1 LRKILAPK
9 SKIAIDLGRAPMHNR
24 RTIHENVSKNWQT
37 SLRID
42 TKRPELMSI
51 RPTIRPEMRQLAL
64 ALIAAFSIAGSA
76 AADAPPPPAPA
87 ERPWLNPALGAAE
100 RAGLALKAM
109 TQQEKLNLVMSHF
122 GSDINGKKKHPDA
135 LPWSAAFVPATP
147 RLGLPALYETDAGLG
162 VASQAT
168 PTPRERT
175 SLPAGIA
182 TAATWNRQLAYAGGA
197 MIGAEARASGFNVML
212 AGGVNLMR
220 EPRNGRNF
228 EYAGEDPL
236 LAGTMVAEQ
245 VKGIQ
250 SNHVI
255 STLKHFAVNDQET
268 GRFVLDARIDDAS
281 NRMSDLLAMQLV
293 LEQADPGSVMCSY
306 NRVNGA
312 YGCENDYLLNQVL
325 KKEWGFKGYVMS
337 DWGATHSTVES
348 ANAGLDQQS
357 GWEFDKSQYFA
368 GALEEAVT
376 SEHVT
381 QARLDNMA
389 YRVLWAM
396 FDKGLVEHPVAE
408 GGAIDFEAHALV
420 SRADAEEGIVLLKN
434 ANGLLPVK
442 PGARRIAI
450 IGGHADVGVLAG
462 GGSSLVYP
470 VGGNAVPD
478 KKGWPGPVMFHPSSP
493 MKAIQARAPGATV
506 TYDDGSDPAKAAQ
519 SAAGADLVLV
529 FATHWVGE
537 SVDAASLS
545 LPDNQDA
552 LIAAVGR
559 ANPNTVVVIESSGPV
574 TMPWLGQTA
583 AVLESWYPG
592 TRGGEAIAR
601 VLFGEVNPSGRL
613 PATFPASEAQLPRP
627 RLDGVGLGERERFIV
642 NYHEGA
648 AVGYKWYD
656 LKRLKPL
663 FPFGY
668 GLSYTQFSYSGLAA
682 EQKDGKLQ
690 LRFKVTNSG
699 KLAGKDVPQLYVSP
713 LSAKWEAP
721 KRLAG
726 WDKVELAPG
735 ESKEV
740 SVTVDPRL
748 LAMFDSRSKS
758 WRIAKGGYKVTLAPH
773 AGEGAAVAAP
783 SVTVQLPART
793 LKP

>member
-1 LRKILAPK
+1 
-9 SKIAIDLGRAPMHNR
+9 
-24 RTIHENVSKNWQT
+24 
-37 SLRID
+37 
-42 TKRPELMSI
+42 MSI
-51 RPTIRPEMRQLAL
+51 RPTVRPEMRQLAL
-64 ALIAAFSIAGSA
+64 ALAAAFSFAGSA
-76 AADAPPPPAPA
+76 AAADAAPPAPA
-87 ERPWLNPALGAAE
+87 ERPWLNPALGAGE
-100 RAGLALKAM
+100 RATLALKAM

-135 LPWSAAFVPATP
+135 LPWSAAFVPGTP
-147 RLGLPALYETDAGLG
+147 RLGLPAMFETDAGLG
-162 VASQAT
+162 VATQAT
-168 PTPRERT
+168 STPRERT
-175 SLPAGIA
+175 SLPSGIA

-197 MIGAEARASGFNVML
+197 MIGAEARSSGFNVML

-250 SNHVI
+250 SNHII

-268 GRFVLDARIDDAS
+268 GRNSLDARIDDAS

-293 LEQADPGSVMCSY
+293 LEQANPGSVMCSY
-306 NRVNGA
+306 NRLNGA
-312 YGCENDYLLNQVL
+312 YACENDYLLNQVL
-325 KKEWGFKGYVMS
+325 KKDWGFKGYVMS
-337 DWGATHSTVES
+337 DWGATHSTVEA

-357 GWEFDKSQYFA
+357 GWEFDKSQYFG

-376 SEHVT
+376 DGHVA
-381 QARLDNMA
+381 QARLDDMA
-389 YRVLWAM
+389 RRILWAM
-396 FDKGLVEHPVAE
+396 FDKGLVEHPVAA
-408 GGAIDFEAHALV
+408 GGAIDFDAHALV

-434 ANGLLPVK
+434 TDSLLPIK
-442 PGARRIAI
+442 AGAKRIAI

-470 VGGNAVPD
+470 VGGNAVPNNGP
-478 KKGWPGPVMFHPSSP
+478 KSWPGPVMFHPSSP

-506 TYDDGSDPAKAAQ
+506 TYDDGTDPAKAAQ
-519 SAAGADLVLV
+519 AAAGADVVLL

-537 SVDAASLS
+537 SVDAVSMA
-545 LPDNQDA
+545 LPDGQEA
-552 LIAAVGR
+552 LIAAVAK
-559 ANPNTVVVIESSGPV
+559 ANPHTVVVLENSGPV
-574 TMPWLGQTA
+574 TMPWLPQAA

-613 PATFPASEAQLPRP
+613 PATFPVSESQLPRP
-627 RLDGVGLGERERFIV
+627 KLDGDPTIERERFAV

-648 AVGYKWYD
+648 AVGYKWFD
-656 LKRLKPL
+656 LKRIKPL

-682 EQKDGKLQ
+682 SQKDGKLQ
-690 LRFKVTNSG
+690 LRFKVTNTG
-699 KLAGKDVPQLYVSP
+699 KVAGKDVPQLYVSP
-713 LSAKWEAP
+713 VSAKWEAP

-735 ESKEV
+735 ESKDV

-758 WRIAKGGYKVTLAPH
+758 WRVAKGGYKVTLAPN
-773 AGEGAAVAAP
+773 AGEAASSPA

-793 LKP
+793 IGAGGSGAK